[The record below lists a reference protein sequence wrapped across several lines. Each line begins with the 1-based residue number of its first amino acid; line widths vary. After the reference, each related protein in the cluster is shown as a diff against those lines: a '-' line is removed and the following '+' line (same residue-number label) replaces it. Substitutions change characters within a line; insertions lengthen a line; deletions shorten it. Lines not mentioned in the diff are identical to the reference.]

1 MKLSV
6 SLLILVA
13 AVSAFAPLEAQEILL
28 FPGQTAK
35 TDTALEVGMF
45 AISLADATTV
55 YGVAGD
61 GLVVSPDGG
70 VRWFPLTAPEYVVE
84 IGGIEVSDVDPSR
97 LWMSRSNLLWRSDDS
112 GFSWVQLSSPSVW
125 SVSAIETA
133 PDGDLFVAT
142 TGNGVFFSNSGGD
155 VWQSRSTG
163 LPAGVG
169 AEPIIEIEDLLI
181 SPTDPDTVF
190 VLTRFLGVFKSDDE
204 GRNWEARNN
213 GLPVPLLLPTVE
225 KGSLAV
231 DSSSPDV
238 LLLTMTVPIHTH
250 KSMRSIYE
258 SSDGGDSWLLVES
271 NEVNGN

>member
-1 MKLSV
+1 MKRPV
-6 SLLILVA
+6 SLLTLIA
-13 AVSAFAPLEAQEILL
+13 AVSAFAPLEAQNISV
-28 FPGQTAK
+28 FPSQTAQ
-35 TDTALEVGMF
+35 TDAGLEVGMF
-45 AISLADATTV
+45 TISLADEATV

-61 GLVVSPDGG
+61 RLVVSPDGG
-70 VRWFPLTAPEYVVE
+70 TRWFTLTTPEYVVE

-112 GFSWVQLSSPSVW
+112 GFSWTQLSSPSVW

-133 PDGDLFVAT
+133 PDGDLFVGT
-142 TGNGVFFSNSGGD
+142 TGNGVFFSNSDGD
-155 VWQSRSTG
+155 AWQSRSTG
-163 LPAGVG
+163 LPVGVG

-225 KGSLAV
+225 KGSFAV
-231 DSSSPDV
+231 DSSSRGV
-238 LLLTMTVPIHTH
+238 LALTMTVPIHTH
-250 KSMRSIYE
+250 KSVRSTYQ
-258 SSDGGDSWLLVES
+258 SSDGGDTWSLVES
-271 NEVNGN
+271 TEVNEN